1 MEVNRTF
8 ESNKNSNTLCN
19 SFFQTTYTCAKV
31 PKSPISKSTSL
42 LSVASSFFGEYV
54 KPQFRIN
61 KMVNKT

>member
-8 ESNKNSNTLCN
+8 ESNKKTNRLCN
-19 SFFQTTYTCAKV
+19 SFFQTTYTCARV